1 MSLPTSTYRTSY
13 HSAASWLGHHL
24 SSDTV
29 QATAAAFGTKAV
41 GSYYRIKDDKDS
53 PPQVRKSTIKREGL
67 LLGMT
72 LALTPF
78 VETAFNKHIVP
89 QLHKMMNV
97 EPYRKLLMVP
107 PIMLT
112 LATAEALVRLIY
124 PKSHRNFSSDNS
136 GQQHH
141 QAHPKKRENDMITS
155 APAYQFQGARK
166 PSAHS
171 THSPFQAKSVA
182 DSPFAKKMAAFADID
197 NMDSFKRSTKGS

>member
-1 MSLPTSTYRTSY
+1 MSLPSSTYRTSY

-53 PPQVRKSTIKREGL
+53 PPECRQSTIKREGL

-78 VETAFNKHIVP
+78 VEMAFNQHVVP
-89 QLHKMMNV
+89 HLHKVMNV
-97 EPYRKLLMVP
+97 APYRKLMMVP

-112 LATAEALVRLIY
+112 LATAETLVRLIY
-124 PKSHRNFSSDNS
+124 PKRNFSSDNS

-141 QAHPKKRENDMITS
+141 QAHPKKRENDMIPS
-155 APAYQFQGARK
+155 APAYQFQGAR
-166 PSAHS
+166 AHNPAAS
-171 THSPFQAKSVA
+171 HSRFQAKAVA
-182 DSPFAKKMAAFADID
+182 ESPFAKKMAAFVDID
-197 NMDSFKRSTKGS
+197 RPDSFQRSK

>member
-1 MSLPTSTYRTSY
+1 MSLSSSTYRTSY
-13 HSAASWLGHHL
+13 HSAASWLGRQL

-53 PPQVRKSTIKREGL
+53 PSEVRKSTIKREGL

-78 VETAFNKHIVP
+78 VESAFNKHIVP
-89 QLHKMMNV
+89 QLQKVMNIA
-97 EPYRKLLMVP
+97 PYRKLMMLP

-112 LATAEALVRLIY
+112 LATAEALVRVIY
-124 PKSHRNFSSDNS
+124 PKPHRNFSSDNS
-136 GQQHH
+136 GPQHH

-155 APAYQFQGARK
+155 APAYQFKGAHK
-166 PSAHS
+166 PAPS
-171 THSPFQAKSVA
+171 HSPFQAKSVA
-182 DSPFAKKMAAFADID
+182 ESPFAKKMAAFANID
-197 NMDSFKRSTKGS
+197 NMDSFRRSTKGS

>member
-1 MSLPTSTYRTSY
+1 MSLPSSTYRTSY

-53 PPQVRKSTIKREGL
+53 PPEVRKSTIKREGL

-78 VETAFNKHIVP
+78 VEKAFNKHIVP
-89 QLHKMMNV
+89 QLHKVMTIA
-97 EPYRKLLMVP
+97 PYRKLMMVP

-112 LATAEALVRLIY
+112 LATAETLVRLIY
-124 PKSHRNFSSDNS
+124 PKPHRNFSSDNS
-136 GQQHH
+136 GQLQSKPSHSR
-141 QAHPKKRENDMITS
+141 KRENDMMTS
-155 APAYQFQGARK
+155 VPAYQFQGAHK
-166 PSAHS
+166 P
-171 THSPFQAKSVA
+171 TTSPFKTHPSSHKTA
-182 DSPFAKKMAAFADID
+182 DSAFMKDLHKFAA
-197 NMDSFKRSTKGS
+197 MDTFQKSSL